1 MARHSQLVRCD
12 SLKAK
17 TFRSK
22 LFRSANASAK
32 DLGLN
37 VKTIRLIENGTPVRL
52 SKVQQYAERLGVSI
66 DELLHDHV
74 EPSDNNERI
83 VASPTS
89 SELFNFPI
97 SSGLYTQLT
106 LKKAVAHACNNETL
120 LSIIS
125 NGGARLDNQ
134 LIGSS
139 PIDCSPVW
147 LLAEGTDSSPE
158 LADEL
163 AKLLVQINKAL
174 KQNTS
179 TLESLISKI
188 QLKYD
193 LATALLSLDEKCKCH
208 ILGVNVKTDSEDP
221 RDVWAEDYSSSP
233 IEITIPVFFVAPST
247 IKEVYFEYEATSS
260 DGTNT
265 SDEDAVVEVF

>member
-188 QLKYD
+188 QLKYFTFIRTVTD
-193 LATALLSLDEKCKCH
+193 LSSGFCLINRILNVESSKKYERIQLKSINKKTLIESSTNRKCTC
-208 ILGVNVKTDSEDP
+208 T
-221 RDVWAEDYSSSP
+221 
-233 IEITIPVFFVAPST
+233 
-247 IKEVYFEYEATSS
+247 
-260 DGTNT
+260 
-265 SDEDAVVEVF
+265 

>member
-147 LLAEGTDSSPE
+147 LLAEGTDSSPK

-221 RDVWAEDYSSSP
+221 RDVCAEDYSSSP